1 MLDPK
6 DGTTELVMGASF
18 HCPPPVIS
26 PDKLVPFDVLQSNSV
41 DVFTNADADVPGGDE
56 HPKLNGNVVVQSSAW
71 NSAQPITE
79 VGNKAK
85 PWETVKEVWMA
96 PDIVLSGIKSDD
108 IVQDV
113 LDATAALW
121 SEAFGWGAFG
131 AGGENQLKSQV
142 NAREKITPIVWDE
155 FEGVYMAPPLI
166 GVVG

>member
-26 PDKLVPFDVLQSNSV
+26 ADKLVPFDVLQSNSV

-56 HPKLNGNVVVQSSAW
+56 HPKLNGDVVVQSGAW
-71 NSAQPITE
+71 DSTRPVTE

-85 PWETVKEVWMA
+85 PWEAVKEVWMA
-96 PDIVLSGIKSDD
+96 PDILFSGVKSDD
-108 IVQDV
+108 VVQDV

-121 SEAFGWGAFG
+121 SEAFGWGDFG
-131 AGGENQLKSQV
+131 GGGENQLKSQV
-142 NAREKITPIVWDE
+142 NVREKIMPIVWDE